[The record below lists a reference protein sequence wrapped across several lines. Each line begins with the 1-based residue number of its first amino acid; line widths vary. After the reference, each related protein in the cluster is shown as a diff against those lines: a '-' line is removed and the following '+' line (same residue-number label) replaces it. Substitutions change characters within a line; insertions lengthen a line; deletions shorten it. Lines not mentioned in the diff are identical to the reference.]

1 MDSIFRDLTAIAT
14 AMIGVAM
21 IAVLVQNAGGT
32 ASVISAAASGFSTAL
47 GTAMGT
53 SNSSPYRVGG

>member
-14 AMIGVAM
+14 AIIGVAM
-21 IAVLVQNAGGT
+21 IAVLVRSGNKT
-32 ASVISAAASGFSTAL
+32 AEVISAAAGGFSQAL

-53 SNSSPYRVGG
+53 RNAGPYSP